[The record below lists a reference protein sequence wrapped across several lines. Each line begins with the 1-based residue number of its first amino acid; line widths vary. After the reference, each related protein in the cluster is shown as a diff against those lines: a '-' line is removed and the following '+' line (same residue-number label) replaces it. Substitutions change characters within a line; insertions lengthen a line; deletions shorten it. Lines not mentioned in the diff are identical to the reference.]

1 LNNYRKDLPLFIPK
15 NIKFLPIQNGYP
27 VPWFASKI
35 GDQFDFRI
43 ADSKKLNKAIAQ
55 NLCWV
60 CGQKLNKKVTFAIGP
75 MCAINCTSAEPPSH
89 FDCVEWSAKA
99 CPFLVQPKAIRRDA
113 NIPDGVKNSP
123 AGISIDR
130 NPGIVLL
137 WTTRRYNVVRV
148 SNGILFKLGIPSNV
162 TWLCQGRQATK
173 AECLESIES
182 GYPALLE
189 LAKLEGRGAV
199 MELEFLRDRAMR
211 LLPKR

>member
-1 LNNYRKDLPLFIPK
+1 
-15 NIKFLPIQNGYP
+15 
-27 VPWFASKI
+27 
-35 GDQFDFRI
+35 
-43 ADSKKLNKAIAQ
+43 
-55 NLCWV
+55 
-60 CGQKLNKKVTFAIGP
+60 
-75 MCAINCTSAEPPSH
+75 M
-89 FDCVEWSAKA
+89 
-99 CPFLVQPKAIRRDA
+99 LVQKAFKVALIPNRNQEVLINKTIGCARFVYNRFLARRKELYSCEQKTL
-113 NIPDGVKNSP
+113 NYTG
-123 AGISIDR
+123 IDR